1 MSYTGGL
8 CNKIFCLSA
17 DIHHALNDGQSIS
30 EPIFGWKRKIKFSEI
45 FDIEYFNR
53 SVFELTGFD
62 KIICDQLGTKR
73 SDLWSKSES
82 LVYEQRQSNILS
94 SKDALYITLVSLK
107 PSSTIIT
114 HMTTNSFEIG
124 IHMRLESDWIPY
136 ATRKESTNCG
146 NIFLVNESTISHMI
160 KEMFGNKNTIFIS
173 TGMNHDRVV
182 ENLKCNG
189 LDDDIHFFHDKNL
202 EYEQN
207 AYLNFLTLINCN
219 VFVGNSRSTF
229 SNLVTMTR
237 CIQQN
242 NNNYIY
248 NTTTSKLVKRADFG
262 IHCDPEKVENNVV
275 MFINERSENL

>member
-30 EPIFGWKRKIKFSEI
+30 EPIFGWERKIKFSEI
-45 FDIEYFNR
+45 FDIEHFNK

-73 SDLWSKSES
+73 SDLWSKSEA
-82 LVYEQRQSNILS
+82 LVHKQRQSNILS
-94 SKDALYITLVSLK
+94 TKDAIYITLVSLK
-107 PSSTIIT
+107 PSPTLIT
-114 HMTTNSFEIG
+114 RMTTNSFEIG

-136 ATRKESTNCG
+136 ATQKERKNRG

-160 KEMFGNKNTIFIS
+160 NKLFGNKNTIFIS
-173 TGMNHDRVV
+173 TGMNHDRVA
-182 ENLKCNG
+182 ENLKNNG
-189 LDDDIHFFHDKNL
+189 LHHDIHFFHDKNL

-229 SNLVTMTR
+229 SNLVTMIR

-248 NTTTSKLVKRADFG
+248 NTTTSKLVKRVDFG
-262 IHCDPEKVENNVV
+262 IHCDPEKVENNDV
-275 MFINERSENL
+275 MFIKETN